1 MGRVPQIGRAAILAA
16 ALAIADDQGLDAVT
30 MHAVARRLQV
40 TPMALY
46 RHVASKAALLDGLVE
61 ILLTDLPLPARELPW
76 PEFLAALAAGI
87 RATARRHP
95 AAFPLL
101 LARPVI
107 TPAAMSVRDAVHDA
121 LRQAGV
127 PDTDIARTERLLSTA
142 VLGFAVSEAAGR
154 FRGHDQAV
162 IDADFAELQQW
173 LRRLL
178 PGAASQAETA
188 TRP

>member
-1 MGRVPQIGRAAILAA
+1 MGRAAQIGRAVILEA

-61 ILLTDLPLPARELPW
+61 LLLTEFPLPAPDMPW
-76 PEFLAALAAGI
+76 DEFLAALAAGI

-95 AAFPLL
+95 GAFALL
-101 LARPVI
+101 LSRPAT
-107 TPAAMSVRDAVHDA
+107 TPAATGVRDAVHQA

-127 PDTDIARTERLLSTA
+127 PDTNIARTERLLSTA
-142 VLGFAVSEAAGR
+142 VLGFAVSEAGGR
-154 FRGHDQAV
+154 FRAHDQGV

-178 PGAASQAETA
+178 PGTASRA
-188 TRP
+188 

>member
-1 MGRVPQIGRAAILAA
+1 MGRAAQIGRSAILAA
-16 ALAIADDQGLDAVT
+16 ALAIADDQGLEAVT

-61 ILLTDLPLPARELPW
+61 LLLTEFPLPARELPW
-76 PEFLAALAAGI
+76 EEFLAALAAGI

-95 AAFPLL
+95 GAFPLL
-101 LARPVI
+101 LSRPAV
-107 TPAAMSVRDAVHDA
+107 TPAAMAVRDAVHQA

-162 IDADFAELQQW
+162 TDADFAELQQW

-178 PGAASQAETA
+178 PGTASQAKAA
-188 TRP
+188 TLP

>member
-1 MGRVPQIGRAAILAA
+1 MGRTAQIGRGVILEA
-16 ALAIADDQGLDAVT
+16 ALKIADDQGLDAVT

-46 RHVASKAALLDGLVE
+46 RHVASKVALLDGLVE
-61 ILLTDLPLPARELPW
+61 VLLTELPLPARELPW
-76 PEFLAALAAGI
+76 DEFLAALAAEI

-95 AAFPLL
+95 GVFPLL
-101 LARPVI
+101 LSRPAV
-107 TPAAMSVRDAVHDA
+107 TPAAMGVRDAIHHA

-127 PDTDIARTERLLSTA
+127 PEADVARTERLLSTA
-142 VLGFAVSEAAGR
+142 VLGFAVSEATGR
-154 FRGHDQAV
+154 FRRHDQAV

-178 PGAASQAETA
+178 PSSADQAATL
-188 TRP
+188 P

>member
-1 MGRVPQIGRAAILAA
+1 
-16 ALAIADDQGLDAVT
+16 
-30 MHAVARRLQV
+30 
-40 TPMALY
+40 
-46 RHVASKAALLDGLVE
+46 
-61 ILLTDLPLPARELPW
+61 
-76 PEFLAALAAGI
+76 
-87 RATARRHP
+87 
-95 AAFPLL
+95 
-101 LARPVI
+101 
-107 TPAAMSVRDAVHDA
+107 
-121 LRQAGV
+121 
-127 PDTDIARTERLLSTA
+127 

>member
-1 MGRVPQIGRAAILAA
+1 MSRTAQIGRDAILAA
-16 ALAIADDQGLDAVT
+16 ALAIADEQGLDAVT

-46 RHVASKAALLDGLVE
+46 RHVGSKAALLDGLVE
-61 ILLTDLPLPARELPW
+61 MLLTELPLPAAELPW
-76 PEFLAALAAGI
+76 EEFLAALAAGI
-87 RATARRHP
+87 RATAGRHP

-101 LARPVI
+101 LTRPAV
-107 TPAAMSVRDAVHDA
+107 TPAATGVRDAVHRA
-121 LRQAGV
+121 LRQADV
-127 PDTDIARTERLLSTA
+127 PHAEIARTERLLSTA

-173 LRRLL
+173 LRQLL
-178 PGAASQAETA
+178 PRTASQAA
-188 TRP
+188 TLP

>member
-1 MGRVPQIGRAAILAA
+1 MGRAAQIGRAAILAA
-16 ALAIADDQGLDAVT
+16 ALAIADEQGLDAVT
-30 MHAVARRLQV
+30 MHGVARRLQV

-46 RHVASKAALLDGLVE
+46 RHVAGKAALLDGLVE
-61 ILLTDLPLPARELPW
+61 VLLTELPLPSRELPW
-76 PEFLAALAAGI
+76 QEFLATLAAGI
-87 RATARRHP
+87 RATACRHP

-101 LARPVI
+101 LARPAI
-107 TPAAMSVRDAVHDA
+107 TPAAIGVRDAVHYA

-127 PDTDIARTERLLSTA
+127 PDTEIARTERLLSTA

-173 LRRLL
+173 LRQLL
-178 PGAASQAETA
+178 PRTASQPA
-188 TRP
+188 TLP